1 MEFILSATDH
11 GRRSAGAA
19 VRPGYPAHRSGIE
32 DGIVAVA
39 LLGLLALCACLFVQ
53 AVTAMLAPLNDAG
66 IVVVA
71 HRDALGKKQAACDAP
86 THRVTLAGVPA
97 SILVR

>member
-1 MEFILSATDH
+1 MEFILSAADH

-19 VRPGYPAHRSGIE
+19 VRPGYPAHRSSIE
-32 DGIVAVA
+32 DGIVAVV
-39 LLGLLALCACLFVQ
+39 LLGLLALCGCLFVQ
-53 AVTAMLAPLNDAG
+53 AATAMLAPRNDAG

-71 HRDALGKKQAACDAP
+71 HRDVLGKKEAACDAP
-86 THRVTLAGVPA
+86 TRLVTLAGVPA